1 MKKII
6 VLLCAVLMLAL
17 SLCACMNTS
26 AGRVDETDAPTTFVK
41 PTERSSKGSEA
52 LAETKDTDREKP
64 TNNDSEMMETIV
76 DAVATEW
83 DDMVEDGQIE
93 DGDGNVG
100 ERENNDG
107 DGNYDP
113 DAVE

>member
-1 MKKII
+1 MKKFF

-26 AGRVDETDAPTTFVK
+26 AGRVDETQAPTTFVK
-41 PTERSSKGSEA
+41 PTEYSKGSEA
-52 LAETKDTDREKP
+52 LAETKNNDREAP
-64 TNNDSEMMETIV
+64 TDDDSEMMETIV

>member
-1 MKKII
+1 MKKFF

-26 AGRVDETDAPTTFVK
+26 AGRVDETQAPTTFVK
-41 PTERSSKGSEA
+41 PTEHSKGSEA
-52 LAETKDTDREKP
+52 LAETRYNDRVMPTDD
-64 TNNDSEMMETIV
+64 DSEMMETIV

>member
-1 MKKII
+1 MKKFF

-26 AGRVDETDAPTTFVK
+26 AGRVDETQAPTTFVK
-41 PTERSSKGSEA
+41 PTERSKGSEA
-52 LAETKDTDREKP
+52 LAETKNNDREAP
-64 TNNDSEMMETIV
+64 TDDDSEMMETIV